1 MPTRR
6 QVDLYHEFETNQ
18 DAYVEDM
25 ETAEEDIR
33 KINDRIQRLKNS
45 LSLLMEEQNDLA
57 KKLIAIRWIMI
68 QGQLEFQKQFFT
80 IGLEDE
86 GIIDDEDEQEPV
98 KH

>member
-6 QVDLYHEFETNQ
+6 QVDLYHEFEKSQ

-25 ETAEEDIR
+25 EAVEEDIG
-33 KINDRIQRLKNS
+33 KINDRIQRQKNS
-45 LSLLMEEQNDLA
+45 LSLLLEEQNNLA
-57 KKLIAIRWIMI
+57 KKLIALRWIMI

-86 GIIDDEDEQEPV
+86 GIIDDEEEQEPV